1 MRFALTV
8 FAAVAVCL
16 LSIAEGQKVT
26 CSLRVSPK
34 AGESSVSGGSR
45 SGLGSLSS
53 VGSGSSKT
61 IKRQLRW
68 LAELRFREKRPEQTK
83 LKVYYIGYGD
93 GGKKIKLLKDETH
106 AVELDK
112 NGCAKVELES
122 PMTTLNKTR
131 SQTTSRGNG
140 GFVSTK
146 SSIRGERVAGCVVQ
160 VFADGELVE
169 NYSSDSRWA
178 AVAKK
183 VPFSVKELEEKAG
196 RIGLR

>member
-1 MRFALTV
+1 MRRFLSAL
-8 FAAVAVCL
+8 AVLAVCWSSL
-16 LSIAEGQKVT
+16 AEGQKVT

-45 SGLGSLSS
+45 GGLASLSS
-53 VGSGSSKT
+53 GASSSKT